1 MTACHRAELLKAQR
15 ELIQN
20 ELATVSPKGTGAGTA
35 LKVGNGWPS
44 AGLWKSAI
52 SNVRSA
58 NGFGKTWMLAEQTDV
73 RGNPVPPLPDSECNP
88 RVKTRYKSACYC
100 HGGDLEQEKFWSSQR
115 RLENQRDL
123 EPSCGTTGLD
133 MRAFSSCLEEP
144 GTQERLQAD
153 IEEAIR
159 LGVKGTP
166 TMIVNGY
173 LLSGA
178 LSPEGFQL
186 IADVAAIPK
195 ATK

>member
-1 MTACHRAELLKAQR
+1 MRVE
-15 ELIQN
+15 IQF
-20 ELATVSPKGTGAGTA
+20 LHY
-35 LKVGNGWPS
+35 
-44 AGLWKSAI
+44 
-52 SNVRSA
+52 
-58 NGFGKTWMLAEQTDV
+58 
-73 RGNPVPPLPDSECNP
+73 PLDSECNP
-88 RVKTRYKSACYC
+88 RVKTRLHKSACHAALAAIC
-100 HGGDLEQEKFWSSQR
+100 AQEQEKFWEFTAQAF
-115 RLENQRDL
+115 ENQRDL
-123 EPSCGTTGLD
+123 EPEDLNRVAEQTGLD

-186 IADVAAIPK
+186 IADVAVIPK